1 MLSTFTVGH
10 IRTLYASGLY
20 HKSDLYVRFQF
31 NLKTPEVLVDILT
44 YKIYPEIQEE
54 LRLPI
59 FGLPYILE
67 ATEDY
72 HNILRVTA
80 MEEHEAIL
88 DNPVDAANH
97 FTNVKREADKVLK
110 NKLKFFN
117 REFNTTFTLHDAQS
131 RLYKDC

>member
-1 MLSTFTVGH
+1 MLSTFTIGH

-31 NLKTPEVLVDILT
+31 NLKTPEVLTEILT
-44 YKIYPEIQEE
+44 YSIHPEIREE

-72 HNILRVTA
+72 HNVLRVTA
-80 MEEHEAIL
+80 IEEHEAIL
-88 DNPVDAANH
+88 KDPKNAANN
-97 FTNVKREADKVLK
+97 FSNVKRDAEKVLK
-110 NKLKFFN
+110 GKLAFYN
-117 REFNTTFTLHDAQS
+117 NEFGTTFTLHDAQS
-131 RLYKDC
+131 RLYKDI